1 MENTT
6 LYNRFSKDIDWS
18 VRFLSIY
25 NINVNTAS
33 EIVHD
38 IIDDLSAVSWSH
50 KTEPIRQKLF
60 MERLREKVRFL
71 KESSTVA
78 A

>member
-1 MENTT
+1 MENSK

-25 NINVNTAS
+25 NINVNKAS
-33 EIVHD
+33 EIVHG
-38 IIDDLSAVSWSH
+38 IIDDLSAVSWSQQS
-50 KTEPIRQKLF
+50 EPIRQKLF

-71 KESSTVA
+71 KESSIA
-78 A
+78 AA